1 MPFMDVL
8 KRCGLV
14 DSKEHEEQRKT
25 IVSRISN
32 YISNWAISVAF
43 EKKGMT
49 ETISLKGNSKIL
61 PFGSYRLLNHNCPN
75 SDVDLLC
82 VFCCH
87 VTRDDIFVGLAK
99 LLESHVEISDL
110 LVIANAY
117 VPVIS
122 FKFSGVSIDL
132 VFSILTVPKIPE
144 NFDLTQDSQ
153 ILLMADKES
162 LRSLIGYKS
171 SEKIL
176 SLIPNVE
183 EFYSVLKIIK
193 HWAKKRGIYSTKFGY
208 LGGAS
213 WTILVAFI
221 CQRFP
226 HLSEENLI
234 LEFFKTF
241 SRWDWAVPVALEG
254 AQTKKFMSYTE
265 KNGEHTMSIIAPVF
279 PAINSAFS
287 VGKFTQ
293 KIIIE
298 ELYRGKNLLYQIL
311 KGNLPWD
318 ALFDEHTDFFA
329 RYDSY
334 LRLDVAAGTETT
346 FRTWTAFLK
355 SKAKCM
361 TRLLEQNYNILFVH
375 PSPVSHLTPCTPST
389 APTPILSTL
398 PPVVPSSSIHAPPA
412 VNLSTTIYFGLHTKQ
427 LIPYSALVFS
437 ASKFVFEVIDEW
449 GQRTPDMEVHPFLVQ
464 RQGSTSLADTYPLH
478 LSKQQKAV
486 QVWAPKRNDGQQCA

>member
-1 MPFMDVL
+1 MPFIDVL
-8 KRCGLV
+8 RRADLV
-14 DSKEHEEQRKT
+14 ESKEDEEQRKT

-32 YISNWAISVAF
+32 YIANWATSVAF

-61 PFGSYRLLNHNCPN
+61 PFGSYRLLNHNCPF

-87 VTRDDIFVGLAK
+87 VSREDVFVGLSK
-99 LLESHVEISDL
+99 LLESHVDIDDL

-117 VPVIS
+117 VPIIT
-122 FKFSGVSIDL
+122 FKFSGVPVDL
-132 VFSILTVPKIPE
+132 VFAILTVPKIPE

-153 ILLMADKES
+153 ILLMSDKES

-171 SEKIL
+171 SERIL
-176 SLIPNVE
+176 SLVPNVE
-183 EFYSVLKIIK
+183 EFCSVLKIIK

-208 LGGAS
+208 LGGAA
-213 WTILVAFI
+213 WTILVANI

-226 HLSEENLI
+226 QLSEENLI
-234 LEFFKTF
+234 LEFYKTF
-241 SRWDWAVPVALEG
+241 SRWDWSVPVALDG
-254 AQTKKFMSYTE
+254 AHPKKFMSYME
-265 KNGEHTMSIIAPVF
+265 KNGEQCMSIIAPVF
-279 PAINSAFS
+279 PSINSAFS

-318 ALFDEHTDFFA
+318 ALFDEHTEFFM

-334 LRLDVAAGTETT
+334 LRLDVSASSDTSY
-346 FRTWTAFLK
+346 RTWTAFLK
-355 SKAKCM
+355 SKCKCM

-375 PSPVSHLTPCTPST
+375 PSPICHSTPNTPANLPS
-389 APTPILSTL
+389 PYLSTL
-398 PPVVPSSSIHAPPA
+398 PPATHNTCKP
-412 VNLSTTIYFGLHTKQ
+412 LSTTIYFGLHTKQ
-427 LIPYSALVFS
+427 MIPYSALVFS
-437 ASKFVFEVIDEW
+437 ASKFVFEIIDEW

-464 RQGSTSLADTYPLH
+464 RQGATSLADTYPLH

-486 QVWAPKRNDGQQCA
+486 QVWVPKSADAQQSA